1 MRPCGGKPHVPR
13 RHSDDGCSVSPR
25 LSLPVGSALLI
36 LAADCAAFAP
46 ASPASFRARHALRSV
61 ARAPRRAFALM
72 GGLRAQLGDMPDAK
86 VEDSGKELPEITEEM
101 MLMMAL
107 EKRKAS
113 ALPANS
119 KVMVFGALDR
129 LGQLVVRSR
138 CPRLFGLR
146 DARSPSRP

>member
-1 MRPCGGKPHVPR
+1 
-13 RHSDDGCSVSPR
+13 
-25 LSLPVGSALLI
+25 
-36 LAADCAAFAP
+36 
-46 ASPASFRARHALRSV
+46 
-61 ARAPRRAFALM
+61 M